1 MRLRPCSS
9 RRLIAS
15 AALACAAALAPLG
28 ALAATTSPAT
38 RAGAATSTAAP
49 PACETPQLVVWLD
62 TQGDG
67 TAGSIYYKLEFTN
80 LSGHACTLN
89 GYPYIHAVGLG
100 GTNLGSVASF
110 DHSRAPVSIT
120 IPKGADATAVL
131 RVVEAG
137 NFPGATCQPVTAAG
151 LRVYPP
157 NQTRAKLV
165 PFPFAACSH
174 TGPAYLVVG
183 PVT

>member
-1 MRLRPCSS
+1 MDRRPFSS
-9 RRLIAS
+9 RRLL
-15 AALACAAALAPLG
+15 AAAVLACAAALAPLS
-28 ALAATTSPAT
+28 ALAAS
-38 RAGAATSTAAP
+38 SSSAAP

-67 TAGSIYYKLEFTN
+67 TAGSIYYKLRFTN

-89 GYPYIHAVGLG
+89 GYPYIHAVSLG
-100 GTNLGSVASF
+100 GTNLGAVASF
-110 DHSRAPVSIT
+110 DHSHAPASIT
-120 IPKGADATAVL
+120 IPKGSDATAVL
-131 RVVEAG
+131 RIVEAG
-137 NFPGATCQPVTAAG
+137 NFPAASCRPVTAAG

-157 NQTRAKLV
+157 NQTRAKVV
-165 PFPFAACSH
+165 PFPFEACSH